1 VHSALGQF
9 TSSLTRSK
17 KALAVLAGAVV
28 LAVGASGVGYAAMSK
43 TVTLSIDGRTHEV
56 HTFGDSVESVLA
68 DQGIDLSDHD
78 TVSPSVDSAVDD
90 GSTIAVRYG
99 RPLDVKLDGQTDR
112 YWVTATDVA
121 SALQQIGLRIGGSTL
136 SASRSATIGRS
147 GMDLSVITPKDLVVK
162 IADHKAEKK
171 TLTALTVRD
180 ALRQLGV
187 HADHDD
193 KVKPGLGTRL
203 EDGDKLVLTKV
214 RVVKRQVT
222 ESIAAPTVRRS
233 DSGMYTDQT
242 EVTRAGRPG
251 SRAVIYRITFENG
264 KATARKV
271 LRSSV
276 LREPVAQVVHVGTKS
291 RPVVTPPSAPAVGYG
306 VWDRIA
312 QCESGGDWHANTGN
326 GYYGGLQ
333 FSLGTWQSYGGSGR
347 PDQNS
352 REEQIRIAE
361 KVRAAEGGYGAWP
374 VCGARA

>member
-264 KATARKV
+264 RATARKV